1 AVDESEMVPLL
12 DAAHGAIDGSRIA
25 DVSVDELDVA
35 LDLAQP
41 AQGPAGIIVED
52 AHRFALTHERL
63 DQGRAEKAA
72 AAGDQN
78 APCAHRLT
86 FPPLPPPAYHI
97 GRALAKPRAG
107 RRLLPAR
114 SRCRDRA

>member
-1 AVDESEMVPLL
+1 MVDPL
-12 DAAHGAIDGSRIA
+12 DAAHHGSRIA
-25 DVSVDELDVA
+25 DIAVDELDVV

-52 AHRFALTHERL
+52 AYRFALTHKRL
-63 DQGRAEKAA
+63 DQGGAEKAA

-86 FPPLPPPAYHI
+86 FLPLPPPAYHI

-107 RRLLPAR
+107 RLRLPTR
-114 SRCRDRA
+114 SRC

>member
-1 AVDESEMVPLL
+1 MVHLL

-25 DVSVDELDVA
+25 DVAVDELDVA
-35 LDLAQP
+35 LDLAQA

-52 AHRFALTHERL
+52 AHRFAPTHEGL

-72 AAGDQN
+72 AAGNQN
-78 APCAHRLT
+78 APRAHRLT

-97 GRALAKPRAG
+97 RHGRALPKPVAG
-107 RRLLPAR
+107 GLRWPTR